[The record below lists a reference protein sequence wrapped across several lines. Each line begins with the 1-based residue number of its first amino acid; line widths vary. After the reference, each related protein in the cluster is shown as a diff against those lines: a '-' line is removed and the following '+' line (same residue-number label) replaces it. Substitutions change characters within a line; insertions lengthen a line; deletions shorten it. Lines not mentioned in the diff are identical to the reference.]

1 MVYQR
6 RVICKRSPGIARDA
20 RLWWVALA
28 RNLGRRNSHS
38 KVPQMDAVTALTTRV
53 SAVALGDPAPAGAAL
68 EAILTAG
75 QRGPDHGRLRPFQ
88 FLLVRGEGRKRLGEL
103 WAESL
108 RRRDPAAGAAVLDK
122 EKGKALRA
130 PLIIIAAA
138 RIQGSL
144 KVPTIEQI
152 IATGA
157 AAQNILV
164 ATHALGFGGF
174 WRTGPAAYDTEV
186 KQALGLT
193 AADSI
198 VGYLYLGTHT
208 APPPPPKPISPGAV
222 IEWPS
227 R

>member
-1 MVYQR
+1 
-6 RVICKRSPGIARDA
+6 
-20 RLWWVALA
+20 
-28 RNLGRRNSHS
+28 
-38 KVPQMDAVTALTTRV
+38 MDALTALTTRV
-53 SAVALGDPAPAGAAL
+53 SAVALGDPAPDGAKL
-68 EAILTAG
+68 EAILAAG
-75 QRGPDHGRLRPFQ
+75 QRAPDHGRLRPFQ
-88 FLLVRGEGRKRLGEL
+88 FLLVRGEGRERLGDL

-108 RRRDPAAGAAVLDK
+108 LRRDPAAEPAVLDK

-130 PLIIIAAA
+130 PLIIVAAA

-174 WRTGPAAYDTEV
+174 WRTGPAAYDDEI
-186 KQALGLT
+186 KRALGLT
-193 AADSI
+193 PADSI
-198 VGYLYLGTHT
+198 VGYLYIGTHT
-208 APPPPPKPISPGAV
+208 APPPPPKPTPPGAV
-222 IEWPS
+222 SEWPS